1 MVRRPVSCQTLDE
14 ALEQALATLDPGE
27 SGEATLDRVIDF
39 DWKPLLDLMEGDM
52 APEEEVE
59 NGALLALSHK
69 LERFRDLIE
78 PFAREEGPLADQLS
92 KLTRQT
98 ANPYRKQGVPAPVP
112 VEVHRVL

>member
-1 MVRRPVSCQTLDE
+1 MVRRSVSCQTLDE
-14 ALEQALATLDPGE
+14 ALEQALATLDPE
-27 SGEATLDRVIDF
+27 DSGTAALDRVIDF
-39 DWKPLLDLMEGDM
+39 DWAPLLELMEGDM
-52 APEEEVE
+52 ATDGEMES
-59 NGALLALSHK
+59 GTLLALSHK

-98 ANPYRKQGVPAPVP
+98 ANPYRKQGVPSPVP